1 MVFAHERGGKAQAA
15 SGLHFGT
22 QTEHRSRQQVHFVV
36 NHQAPLFLTKER
48 EVREFLLD
56 FFFGQIIDIGIGFFV
71 GLLGTL
77 TLRQNLVGRHRHGAD
92 FLDFAGVFL
101 HLVESQ
107 VRLVANFT
115 NPLTRSRNV
124 RRQNQGLSLYQSH
137 RGKANHGLTRTARQH
152 NHART
157 ALFGTARVE
166 HLGSFLLVVAESKRL
181 SAHRRFTQV
190 NRKRIAHG
198 ITGQVFH
205 RETRIREGHLQV
217 AAAFRVH
224 FGVQVVNKL
233 KNERFHLLEVADFG
247 EHVLVIGFD
256 NQLVA
261 FFLKTQQTITVH
273 VILNFRNDGFRNRE
287 ATLAFETFQNFG
299 CTKARRS
306 GVPQAEG
313 ANLVGMQMLGALDQ
327 FGERGNRVA
336 GSFVGRGIN
345 LHHNFHITLNNNGAI
360 RIHRR
365 QI

>member
-1 MVFAHERGGKAQAA
+1 M
-15 SGLHFGT
+15 
-22 QTEHRSRQQVHFVV
+22 HFVV
-36 NHQAPLFLTKER
+36 NHQAPLFLTEQR

-56 FFFGQIIDIGIGFFV
+56 FFFGQVIDIGIGLFV
-71 GLLGTL
+71 GLLGAL
-77 TLRQNLVGRHRHGAD
+77 ALGQDLVGSHRHGAD

-101 HLVESQ
+101 HLVECQ
-107 VRLVANFT
+107 VRLVANFA
-115 NPLTRSRNV
+115 NPLTGSRNV
-124 RRQNQGLSLYQSH
+124 RRQNQSLSLYQSH

-152 NHART
+152 DHART

-181 SAHRRFTQV
+181 SAHRRFAQV

-198 ITGQVFH
+198 ITGQVLD
-205 RETRIREGHLQV
+205 RETRIRESHLQV
-217 AAAFRVH
+217 TTAFRVH
-224 FGVQVVNKL
+224 FSVQVVDKL

-261 FFLKTQQTITVH
+261 FFLKTQQTITIH

-287 ATLAFETFQNFG
+287 AALTFETFQNFR

-313 ANLVGMQMLGALDQ
+313 TNLVGMQMLGALDQ
-327 FGERGNRVA
+327 FGERGNRIA
-336 GSFVGRGIN
+336 GSFVGGSIN
-345 LHHNFHITLNNNGAI
+345 FHHNFHITLNNNGAI